1 MISQKS
7 LSISLIVVIAALSY
21 QTVVLAQMSSK
32 LEQAQIGLGSTSP
45 STVSFTDDGNAPQ
58 MVGGC

>member
-7 LSISLIVVIAALSY
+7 LSIILVVVIIALSY

-32 LEQAQIGLGSTSP
+32 LEEAQIGLGASP
-45 STVSFTDDGNAPQ
+45 TAVSFTDDGSAPQ

>member
-1 MISQKS
+1 
-7 LSISLIVVIAALSY
+7 VVIAALSY

>member
-7 LSISLIVVIAALSY
+7 LFITLIVVIVALSY

-32 LEQAQIGLGSTSP
+32 LKEAQVGLGTSP
-45 STVSFTDDGNAPQ
+45 NAVNFTDDGSAPQ